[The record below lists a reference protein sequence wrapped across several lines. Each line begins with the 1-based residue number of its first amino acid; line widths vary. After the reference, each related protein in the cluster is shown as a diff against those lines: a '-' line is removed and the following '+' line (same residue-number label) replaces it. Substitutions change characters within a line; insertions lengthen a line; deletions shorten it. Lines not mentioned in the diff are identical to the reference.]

1 MVTYGKRW
9 KEKMEEP
16 GESCTPVQLTDREA
30 ELIRSLAS
38 EVGEGQ
44 SITCLGDGEALEWL
58 VKGLLEGKG
67 NRIYLIRC
75 HDSQKDKE
83 IDAARP
89 VGEFSPDPAEGG
101 EASPVIR
108 EYATS
113 AEATRKIREKIG
125 LLWVNNSD
133 IYADLSKT
141 VQSWQSR
148 LSLNAKVAFHQYD
161 SPASAQVIKDQLGDL
176 GDFKFFKS
184 VDNTLVLTIDECV
197 HHWMIDSREI
207 GICKY
212 CRRKRN
218 FKRIRTGAGVT
229 G

>member
-1 MVTYGKRW
+1 MVTYGKQK
-9 KEKMEEP
+9 KEKMEDP
-16 GESCTPVQLTDREA
+16 VVSCTSVQLTDRETK
-30 ELIRSLAS
+30 LIRSLAS

-67 NRIYLIRC
+67 YRIYLISRRNSEN
-75 HDSQKDKE
+75 DRES
-83 IDAARP
+83 DAARP
-89 VGEFSPDPAEGG
+89 DGESSPDPAEGV
-101 EASPVIR
+101 EAAAVIR

-113 AEATRKIREKIG
+113 TEATRKIKEKIG
-125 LLWVNNSD
+125 LLWVNYSD